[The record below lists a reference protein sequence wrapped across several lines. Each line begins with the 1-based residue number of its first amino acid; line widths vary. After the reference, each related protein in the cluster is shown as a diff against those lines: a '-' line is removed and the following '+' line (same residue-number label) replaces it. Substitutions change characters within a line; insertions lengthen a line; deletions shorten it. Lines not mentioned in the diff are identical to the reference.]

1 MRCFFIGVPVGYAI
15 IFTATI
21 LYFFYNGGSGDS
33 AILLQRMFDG
43 LNSFPLLAIPIFLLT
58 GNLMNSGGITL
69 RIFRFASALVG
80 HFRLG
85 LAQVNVVASMIF
97 AGMSGSATVDAAALG
112 AVEIPAM
119 LDAGYDRDYSAAV
132 TAASATLGPI
142 IPPSVPLVIYGI
154 VAEVSIGRLLFA
166 GVVPG
171 IVIGATLMILIAIQ
185 GRRGGYAKGRF
196 KGFAHLWK
204 SFKEGILPL
213 LTPVILLGGILL
225 GVFTPTEAAG
235 VALFYAIVLA
245 MAVYR
250 EVSVM
255 RLWELIMQTF
265 RPTVEIMVIIAGANA
280 FAYMIMSARLPQ
292 DVAQFVMSFS
302 LNKYTL
308 LIVINLALL
317 VVGCFMETVAAIT
330 ICVPILM
337 PLVIQYGINP
347 DTIRPHRGVQ
357 SRFRPLDAPGW
368 DGAFRDEPHC
378 GDLRFPAGSG
388 TSGFLYSA
396 LVVFGSDHLHRTP
409 FGLASDGI
417 DGREQVNK
425 ESCGS
430 RKLLIPGGR
439 HDHQL
444 GLEHHPEPDR
454 PRYGDPGRDQRALT
468 LDDQRERQRVVRG
481 SHAIPAIHHA
491 DILAGQPECAEGAR
505 ASDAVNLHLDNR
517 LGAGGDHRPAHGK
530 AVWRRRCAT

>member
-1 MRCFFIGVPVGYAI
+1 MIETALLFGGLLSAVFLIGVPVGYAI
-15 IFTATI
+15 IFTATL

-58 GNLMNSGGITL
+58 GNLMNSGGITM

-80 HFRLG
+80 HCRLG

-132 TAASATLGPI
+132 TAAAATLGPI

-171 IVIGATLMILIAIQ
+171 TIIGATLMVLIAIQ

-196 KGFAHLWK
+196 QGFAHLWT
-204 SFKEGILPL
+204 SLKEGILPL
-213 LTPVILLGGILL
+213 LTPIILLGGILL

-235 VALFYAIVLA
+235 VALLYALILA
-245 MAVYR
+245 MVVYR

-255 RLWELIMQTF
+255 RLWELIKQTF

-292 DVAQFVMSFS
+292 ELSGFVMSFS

-330 ICVPILM
+330 ICVPVLM
-337 PLVIQYGINP
+337 PLVIQYHINP
-347 DTIRPHRGVQ
+347 IHFG
-357 SRFRPLDAPGW
+357 LI
-368 DGAFRDEPHC
+368 
-378 GDLRFPAGSG
+378 
-388 TSGFLYSA
+388 
-396 LVVFGSDHLHRTP
+396 VVFNLV
-409 FGLASDGI
+409 FGLLTPPVGM
-417 DGREQVNK
+417 VLFVT
-425 ESCGS
+425 S
-430 RKLLIPGGR
+430 RIAEISVSRLV
-439 HDHQL
+439 
-444 GLEHHPEPDR
+444 
-454 PRYGDPGRDQRALT
+454 RAL
-468 LDDQRERQRVVRG
+468 LVFY
-481 SHAIPAIHHA
+481 IPLLVC
-491 DILAGQPECAEGAR
+491 LALITFIEPLSTWLPTVLMGA
-505 ASDAVNLHLDNR
+505 A
-517 LGAGGDHRPAHGK
+517 K
-530 AVWRRRCAT
+530 

>member
-1 MRCFFIGVPVGYAI
+1 
-15 IFTATI
+15 
-21 LYFFYNGGSGDS
+21 
-33 AILLQRMFDG
+33 
-43 LNSFPLLAIPIFLLT
+43 
-58 GNLMNSGGITL
+58 
-69 RIFRFASALVG
+69 
-80 HFRLG
+80 
-85 LAQVNVVASMIF
+85 MIF

-171 IVIGATLMILIAIQ
+171 IVIGATLMTLIAIQ

-204 SFKEGILPL
+204 SLKEGFLPL
-213 LTPVILLGGILL
+213 LTPIILLGGILL
-225 GVFTPTEAAG
+225 GVFTPTEAAA
-235 VALFYAIVLA
+235 VALCYAIILA

-250 EVSVM
+250 EVTVM
-255 RLWELIMQTF
+255 RLWELIKQTF

-292 DVAQFVMSFS
+292 EVAQFVMSFS

-347 DTIRPHRGVQ
+347 IHFG
-357 SRFRPLDAPGW
+357 LI
-368 DGAFRDEPHC
+368 
-378 GDLRFPAGSG
+378 
-388 TSGFLYSA
+388 
-396 LVVFGSDHLHRTP
+396 VVFNLV
-409 FGLASDGI
+409 FGLLTPPVGM
-417 DGREQVNK
+417 VLFVT
-425 ESCGS
+425 S
-430 RKLLIPGGR
+430 RIAEISVSRLV
-439 HDHQL
+439 
-444 GLEHHPEPDR
+444 
-454 PRYGDPGRDQRALT
+454 RAL
-468 LDDQRERQRVVRG
+468 LVFY
-481 SHAIPAIHHA
+481 IPLLLC
-491 DILAGQPECAEGAR
+491 LALITFIEPLSVWLPTVLMGA
-505 ASDAVNLHLDNR
+505 S
-517 LGAGGDHRPAHGK
+517 K
-530 AVWRRRCAT
+530 